1 MKKRLFIVL
10 MIALLCCS
18 AVFANG
24 DDEKASSSNLPKKTV
39 GVVYSTFTDAL
50 GGSFKASLES
60 LASYFNIDFQF
71 VETGYNTEEAQALID
86 ALLQKGIDG
95 LIAVSPSVSI
105 LDSAKKAGTAVIGL
119 NDPVD
124 EATAVQFAAYSNYI
138 GAIVNNDYRIG
149 EEAAKVLYE
158 AGCRKICVTYL
169 TPGTAK
175 NHDDRYKGFMD
186 TVKAKY
192 PDMKILAE
200 NASRAKWSAAINTFA
215 AAYPEMDG
223 MFMTACNESAYQ
235 AIKKN
240 GLVGKVVIATADIS
254 ESTID
259 YLENGTIKM
268 IAGGQY
274 NKIMLAFAALY
285 NFMYDGTRI
294 IQSPTNSYAT
304 PFIFV
309 ENAKDFEDY
318 QKYIDVETAKSYVY
332 SPEYIAS
339 LVKGLNPDL
348 TPAQFE
354 KVCDQYSLADVVSRM
369 GK

>member
-1 MKKRLFIVL
+1 MKKKLFVVL
-10 MIALLCCS
+10 LVVVFCCT

-24 DDEKASSSNLPKKTV
+24 DEEKTESSLPRKSV

-50 GGSFKASLES
+50 GSSFKASLES
-60 LASYFNIDFQF
+60 LAPYFNIDFKF
-71 VETGYNTEEAQALID
+71 VELGYNTEEAQAMID
-86 ALLQKGIDG
+86 SLLQGGIDG
-95 LIAVSPSVSI
+95 LIAVSPSVSV
-105 LDSAKKAGTAVIGL
+105 LEAAKKAGIAVVGL

-124 EATAVQFAAYSNYI
+124 EATAKQFKGYSNYI
-138 GAIVNNDYRIG
+138 GAIVNDDYKIG
-149 EEAAKVLYE
+149 VQAAEVLHD
-158 AGCRKICVTYL
+158 AGCKNICITYL

-186 TVKAKY
+186 TIKKY
-192 PDMKILAE
+192 PEIKILAE

-223 MFMTACNESAYQ
+223 IFMTACNESAYQ

-240 GLVGKVVIATADIS
+240 GLVGEVVIATADIS

-274 NKIMLAFAALY
+274 NKMMLAFAALY

-294 IQSPTNSYAT
+294 IKSETNSYAT

-309 ENAKDFEDY
+309 ESAEDFENY
-318 QKYIDVETAKSYVY
+318 QKYIDPTTAKSFVY

-339 LVKGLNPDL
+339 LVKGLNPNL
-348 TPAQFE
+348 TPE
-354 KVCDQYSLADVVSRM
+354 KFKAVCEQYSLADVVSRM

>member
-1 MKKRLFIVL
+1 MKKKLFVVL
-10 MIALLCCS
+10 LVVVFCCT

-24 DDEKASSSNLPKKTV
+24 DEEKTESSLPRKSV

-50 GGSFKASLES
+50 GSSFKSSLES
-60 LASYFNIDFQF
+60 LAPYFNIDFKF
-71 VETGYNTEEAQALID
+71 VELGYNTEEAQAMID
-86 ALLQKGIDG
+86 SLLQGGIDG
-95 LIAVSPSVSI
+95 LIAVSPSVSV
-105 LDSAKKAGTAVIGL
+105 LEAAKKAGIAVVGL

-124 EATAVQFAAYSNYI
+124 EATAKQFKGYSNYI
-138 GAIVNNDYRIG
+138 GAIVNDDYKIG
-149 EEAAKVLYE
+149 VQAAEVLHD
-158 AGCRKICVTYL
+158 AGCKNICITYL

-186 TVKAKY
+186 TIKKY
-192 PDMKILAE
+192 PEIKILAE

-223 MFMTACNESAYQ
+223 IFMTACNESAYQ

-274 NKIMLAFAALY
+274 NKMMLAFAALY

-294 IQSPTNSYAT
+294 IKSETNSYAT

-309 ENAKDFEDY
+309 ESAEDFENY
-318 QKYIDVETAKSYVY
+318 QKYIDPTTAKSFVY

-339 LVKGLNPDL
+339 LVKGLNPNL
-348 TPAQFE
+348 TPE
-354 KVCDQYSLADVVSRM
+354 KFKAVCEQYSLADVVSRM

>member
-1 MKKRLFIVL
+1 MKKRFFAVL
-10 MIALLCCS
+10 LIALLCCGM
-18 AVFANG
+18 VFANG
-24 DDEKASSSNLPKKTV
+24 DDEKAGDSNLPRKSV

-50 GGSFKASLES
+50 GSSFKVSLES
-60 LASYFNIDFQF
+60 LASYFNIDFKF
-71 VETGYNTEEAQALID
+71 VETGYNTEEAQAMID
-86 ALLQKGIDG
+86 SLLQSNIDG
-95 LIAVSPSVSI
+95 LIAVSPSVSM
-105 LDSAKKAGTAVIGL
+105 LESAKKAGIAVVGL

-124 EATAVQFAAYSNYI
+124 EATAKQFEGYSNYI
-138 GAIVNNDYRIG
+138 GAIVNDDYKIG
-149 EEAAKVLYE
+149 VQAAEVLHA
-158 AGCRKICVTYL
+158 AGCKNICITYL

-223 MFMTACNESAYQ
+223 IFMTACNESAYQ

-240 GLVGKVVIATADIS
+240 GLVGKIVIATADIS

-274 NKIMLAFAALY
+274 NKMMLAFAALY

-294 IQSPTNSYAT
+294 IKSETNSYAT

-309 ENAKDFEDY
+309 ESAKDFDDY
-318 QKYIDVETAKSYVY
+318 QKYIDVTTAKSYVY
-332 SPEYIAS
+332 SPEYIAT
-339 LVKGLNPDL
+339 LVKGLNPDM
-348 TPAQFE
+348 TPEQF
-354 KVCDQYSLADVVSRM
+354 KAVCEQYSLSDVVSRM